1 MAHDPVRMEIDQE
14 TREGIREALEDMVN
28 PVTIDVFVGPNCKY
42 CDETIKIAKVLEE
55 EAPVRNG
62 RKLITV
68 RIFEKGKHDEMFK
81 KQGISRIPSL
91 TLLDGVIRYTGTPS
105 GEEIRGLVETVIRI
119 SQEDSGLDERT
130 IKILRE
136 ELTEDVHVEIVVTPQ
151 CPYCPYAALLTNMFA
166 YEVWRAG
173 RRNFISDTVEAYEN
187 PDIADKYNVTS
198 VPAIAINGVLAFVG
212 VPYEEDYIERI
223 IDVVKRKKKVETT
236 IISESATSI

>member
-1 MAHDPVRMEIDQE
+1 VSEEPLRVEIDAE

-28 PVTIDVFVGPNCKY
+28 PVTINVFIGPGCTY
-42 CDETIKIAKVLEE
+42 CDETLKVARVLEE

-68 RIFEKGKHDEMFK
+68 NVYEKGVHDDEFK
-81 KQGISRIPSL
+81 RQGVERIPTL
-91 TLLDGVIRYTGTPS
+91 TLLDGVIRYTGTPA
-105 GEEIRGLVETVIRI
+105 GEEIRGLVETIIRI
-119 SQEDSGLDERT
+119 SQNDSGLDERT
-130 IKILRE
+130 VRILRE
-136 ELTEDVHVEIVVTPQ
+136 ELTEDVHVEVLVTPQ

-166 YEVWRAG
+166 FEVWRAG

-187 PDIADKYNVTS
+187 PDIADRYGVTT

-223 IDVVKRKKKVETT
+223 VDVVKHRKRVEPTY
-236 IISESATSI
+236 IRESISQL

>member
-14 TREGIREALEDMVN
+14 TREGIREALEDMVK
-28 PVTIDVFVGPNCKY
+28 PVTIDVFIGPNCKY
-42 CDETIKIAKVLEE
+42 CDETLKIARVLEE

-62 RKLITV
+62 QKLIRV
-68 RIFEKGKHDEMFK
+68 RVFEKGKDDDMFR
-81 KQGISRIPSL
+81 KQGVERIPSL
-91 TLLDGVIRYTGTPS
+91 TLLEGVIRYTGTPS
-105 GEEIRGLVETVIRI
+105 GEEIRGLVETIIRI
-119 SQEDSGLDERT
+119 SQEDSGLDEKT
-130 IKILRE
+130 IRILRE
-136 ELTEDVHVEIVVTPQ
+136 ELTENVHVEVVVTPQ

-223 IDVVKRKKKVETT
+223 LDVVKRRKKVETT
-236 IISESATSI
+236 VISESATSI